1 MRENKFGG
9 GLLLQMVR
17 FLRNDDIPSGTSSQ
31 LVSNRMVSWGTAI
44 CDGFISLLHVM
55 CIAICESII
64 RFLPL
69 T

>member
-1 MRENKFGG
+1 MAELQQILKRGRTMRENKFGG

-44 CDGFISLLHVM
+44 CDIVSL
-55 CIAICESII
+55 ASY
-64 RFLPL
+64 